1 MSKERNATQ
10 KKKQQKEL
18 EHQKQQEKE
27 AQKAKLT
34 RIGLIIAVV
43 LAVVIFVKFRSYIG
57 YYVAVLAIPYGAYGL
72 FVPDKSAKQYAI
84 PGCATAYSRQLGT
97 LIVSL
102 GVLGIFYS
110 RLFPNMQE
118 NRLFLVALLLYMVLF
133 YFCLSIINK
142 RYIKK
147 PTNEE

>member
-18 EHQKQQEKE
+18 QQQKQQEKE
-27 AQKAKLT
+27 AKKAKLT

-43 LAVVIFVKFRSYIG
+43 LAVVIFIKFRPYIG
-57 YYVAVLAIPYGAYGL
+57 YYVALLAIPYGAYGL
-72 FVPDKSAKQYAI
+72 FVPYKSAKQCAI
-84 PGCATAYSRQLGT
+84 PGYAMTYSRQLGT
-97 LIVSL
+97 LLVSL
-102 GVLGIFYS
+102 GVLGFFYS
-110 RLFPNMQE
+110 SLFPNMQE

-133 YFCLSIINK
+133 YFCLSVINK

-147 PTNEE
+147 PDNEE

>member
-18 EHQKQQEKE
+18 EQQKQQEKE

-72 FVPDKSAKQYAI
+72 FVPYKSAKQYAI

-118 NRLFLVALLLYMVLF
+118 NRLFIVALLLYMVLF

>member
-18 EHQKQQEKE
+18 EQQKQQEKE

-72 FVPDKSAKQYAI
+72 FVPYQSAKQYAI

>member
-18 EHQKQQEKE
+18 EQQKQQEKE
-27 AQKAKLT
+27 AKKAKLT
-34 RIGLIIAVV
+34 RIGLIIAAV

-57 YYVAVLAIPYGAYGL
+57 YYVALLAIPYGAYGL
-72 FVPDKSAKQYAI
+72 FVPYKSAKQYAI

-110 RLFPNMQE
+110 RLFPHLQE
-118 NRLFLVALLLYMVLF
+118 NRLFLIALLLYMMLF

>member
-27 AQKAKLT
+27 AQNAKLT

-72 FVPDKSAKQYAI
+72 FVPYKSAKQYAI

>member
-72 FVPDKSAKQYAI
+72 FVPYKSAKQYAI